1 MAANRN
7 LDGLN
12 ATSAILDDYTPPTPE
27 ERGDFVEDDEAP
39 ADDVVDELEGDD
51 EESSELEEESD
62 EGEEESD
69 GDEEESDGDEDESE
83 SEGEGDVD
91 GVEGEEEEPAEKPS
105 KGAKGRRVPLERLNK
120 EIEKRRNL
128 ESVVQS
134 LRTEIDALKGAGSQ
148 ESQGEQQADPVGFTR
163 EEFEG
168 MQEAMLDGETDK
180 AFELFGKMMASQTQ
194 AIQAK
199 AEQEVSERVRNE
211 LNQDRAMSE
220 LQQTAQA
227 LAEKYPELDSAG
239 DEADEGLIEEVVE
252 MRDLYVDRGL
262 SPAEA
267 LKKSVRL
274 VALENDLVDRTAK
287 PKADMAKPTKKTNTK
302 AKLAA
307 AKKERGKLS
316 GTGGGNSRPDID
328 ISRMS
333 DDEFAGLSAEAK
345 ARARGDYVE

>member
-7 LDGLN
+7 LDDLN
-12 ATSAILDDYTPPTPE
+12 ATSAIFDDYTPPTPE

-39 ADDVVDELEGDD
+39 ADDVVDEFEDEDDD
-51 EESSELEEESD
+51 ELEEADELEEEADEED
-62 EGEEESD
+62 EGESE
-69 GDEEESDGDEDESE
+69 EDEPE
-83 SEGEGDVD
+83 SEGDVD
-91 GVEGEEEEPAEKPS
+91 GDDGEKDEPTEKSS
-105 KGAKGRRVPLERLNK
+105 KATKGRRVPLERLNK

-128 ESVVQS
+128 ESVVQN

-148 ESQGEQQADPVGFTR
+148 EPQGEQQADPVGFTR

-194 AIQAK
+194 AVQAK

-211 LNQDRAMSE
+211 LNQDRAMTE
-220 LQQTAQA
+220 LQQTAQS

-307 AKKERGKLS
+307 AKKEHGKLS

-328 ISRMS
+328 ISRLS
-333 DDEFAGLSAEAK
+333 DDDFAGLSAEAK
-345 ARARGDYVE
+345 ARARGDYID

>member
-12 ATSAILDDYTPPTPE
+12 ATSAIFDDYTPPTPE

-39 ADDVVDELEGDD
+39 ADDVVDELED
-51 EESSELEEESD
+51 EHEEADELEEEA
-62 EGEEESD
+62 
-69 GDEEESDGDEDESE
+69 DEEDDGESEEDESE
-83 SEGEGDVD
+83 SEGEDDVD
-91 GVEGEEEEPAEKPS
+91 GDEGEEDEPAEKPS
-105 KGAKGRRVPLERLNK
+105 KVAKGRRVPLERLNK

-128 ESVVQS
+128 ESVVQN

-148 ESQGEQQADPVGFTR
+148 EPQGEQQTDPVGFTR

-180 AFELFGKMMASQTQ
+180 AFELFGKMMASQTK
-194 AIQAK
+194 AVQAK

-220 LQQTAQA
+220 LQQTAQS

-252 MRDLYVDRGL
+252 MRDLYVERGL
-262 SPAEA
+262 TPAEA

-345 ARARGDYVE
+345 ARARGDYID

>member
-1 MAANRN
+1 MAADRN
-7 LDGLN
+7 LDDLN
-12 ATSAILDDYTPPTPE
+12 ATSAIFDDYTPPTPE
-27 ERGDFVEDDEAP
+27 ERGDFVEEDEAP
-39 ADDVVDELEGDD
+39 ADDVVDELEDEHEEADELEETDEEDEPEPESEDDEGDD
-51 EESSELEEESD
+51 EGEQD
-62 EGEEESD
+62 EPD
-69 GDEEESDGDEDESE
+69 
-83 SEGEGDVD
+83 
-91 GVEGEEEEPAEKPS
+91 EKPS
-105 KGAKGRRVPLERLNK
+105 KAAKGRRVPLERLNK

-128 ESVVQS
+128 ESVVQN
-134 LRTEIDALKGAGSQ
+134 LRSEIDTLKGAGSQ
-148 ESQGEQQADPVGFTR
+148 EQQAQQQGEPVGFTR

-194 AIQAK
+194 AVQAK

-220 LQQTAQA
+220 LQQTAQS

-252 MRDLYVDRGL
+252 MRDLYVERGL
-262 SPAEA
+262 TPAEA

-302 AKLAA
+302 AKLVA

-316 GTGGGNSRPDID
+316 GTSGGNSRPDID

-345 ARARGDYVE
+345 ARARGDYVD